1 MDLDLEDLTEEQRM
15 ALVGLLKVVVLAD
28 GTISDEEVAEV
39 AEVVDALGEEE
50 YQRQLDRFEAEFPDQ
65 PSFQKFLE
73 TIQDQDARELI
84 FGTILSGAAADAIE
98 KGESELL
105 GWLAKAWNIQVTVV
119 D

>member
-1 MDLDLEDLTEEQRM
+1 MDLDIEDLNEDQRT

-39 AEVVDALGEEE
+39 AEVVEALGEEE
-50 YQRQLDRFEAEFPDQ
+50 YQRLLDRFEAKFPDL

-73 TIQDQDARELI
+73 TIQGQDERELI
-84 FGTILSGAAADAIE
+84 FGTILSGAAGDAIE

-105 GWLAKAWNIQVTVV
+105 AWLAKAWNIQVTVV
-119 D
+119 E